1 MKIASWN
8 VNSIRSRLNH
18 VIDWLDNSRVDVLC
32 LQETKVVDQDFP
44 QPPFLELGYHLAIS
58 GQKGYNG
65 VAIISRSP
73 LTQVQAGFQPL
84 LGEQAAD
91 LDSQKRLLAGVIE
104 GVQLVNLY
112 VPNGSTIGSDKY
124 TYKLHW
130 LRTLRDYLHQLV
142 EEQPATIICGDFNIA
157 LENRDIHDPEL
168 AETHIMASLPERGA
182 LQSILD
188 VGFKDVFRKFT
199 SERGHYSWWDYRE
212 GSFRRNR
219 GWRIDHIYATSL
231 PYDTTIGC
239 TIDLEPRR
247 WTKPSDHTPVVMEL

>member
-58 GQKGYNG
+58 GQKAYNG

-157 LENRDIHDPEL
+157 LENSDIHDPEL
-168 AETHIMASLPERGA
+168 AETHIMASPPERGA

-199 SERGHYSWWDYRE
+199 SEGGTTVGGIIERVHFVEIVAGELIISMPPPYPMTQQLAVPLTWNPA
-212 GSFRRNR
+212 GGRN
-219 GWRIDHIYATSL
+219 
-231 PYDTTIGC
+231 PVTI
-239 TIDLEPRR
+239 PR
-247 WTKPSDHTPVVMEL
+247 W